1 MYKNNE
7 NETEKG
13 QINSI
18 IKETNFSTEALF
30 WYQYGFKVIPVLP
43 GSKKTATMRDRWLT
57 NLSVRKIHSHW
68 TAHPEH
74 EVGCILGSDLI
85 MFETNNSEYEH
96 ALSVVEEV
104 FGLKPKLVVKTAKG
118 VQHYFR
124 CTPGILLLSTYPL
137 YFTDKSLLVS
147 TSRHLGI

>member
-7 NETEKG
+7 NESEKS

-18 IKETNFSTEALF
+18 IKETNFSTEALS

-85 MFETNNSEYEH
+85 MFETNNS
-96 ALSVVEEV
+96 
-104 FGLKPKLVVKTAKG
+104 
-118 VQHYFR
+118 
-124 CTPGILLLSTYPL
+124 
-137 YFTDKSLLVS
+137 
-147 TSRHLGI
+147 